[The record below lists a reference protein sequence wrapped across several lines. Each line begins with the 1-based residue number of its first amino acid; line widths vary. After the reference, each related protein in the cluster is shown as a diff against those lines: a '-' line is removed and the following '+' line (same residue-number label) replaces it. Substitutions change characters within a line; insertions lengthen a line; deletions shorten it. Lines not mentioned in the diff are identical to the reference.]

1 MVNTTNKLLLINF
14 ILGLMILILP
24 VALIS
29 IPKGSSLV
37 VLMLIISILG
47 LSFNRN
53 SLELNKMEKFF
64 IFSFSFYVATIAIN
78 LWWFDGYVR
87 DMDTPSR
94 LLLVLP
100 IYFFIR
106 KFEINVNWFIWGVAL
121 GAVAAGMIKLGVID
135 VVYLSKVV
143 TVQTGTFSLFSSI
156 FGLSC
161 IMFIRRGNPHII
173 NVLLSVAFALG
184 MVASFM
190 SGGRG
195 VWIAA
200 VLSLMLTLA
209 INPIQWSI
217 KSRLLTLLSFFV
229 LFYSAYLTPQT
240 GVKNKIY
247 EAVTNTTSWVQNGQ
261 ANTSSGARLEMWRA
275 SFEVIKENPI
285 FGVGEDNYAE
295 HQQKLIDQ
303 GKIDKSVGGFLH
315 PHGEYITSLV
325 EQGAIGLLA
334 FILILFAP
342 IKYLLSHIRS
352 ELYEH
357 ENKPLIASGLIVV
370 LHYLFY
376 SFTSGVF
383 DHQSTALFYAVFI
396 ATILGLIQSNSRT
409 KV

>member
-24 VALIS
+24 VTLIS

-87 DMDTPSR
+87 DIDTPSR

-143 TVQTGTFSLFSSI
+143 TVQTGIFSLFSSI
-156 FGLSC
+156 FGLSS
-161 IMFIRRGNPHII
+161 IMFIRRGNPHIK

-217 KSRLLTLLSFFV
+217 KSKLLALLSFFV
-229 LFYSAYLTPQT
+229 LFYSAYSIPQT
-240 GVKNKIY
+240 GVKNKIFT
-247 EAVTNTTSWVQNGQ
+247 AITNTTGWVQNGQ
-261 ANTSSGARLEMWRA
+261 ANTSSGARLEMWKA

-285 FGVGEDNYAE
+285 FGVGEDNYAK

-303 GKIDKSVGGFLH
+303 GKIDKSVGDFLH

-383 DHQSTALFYAVFI
+383 DHQSTTLFYAVFI

>member
-1 MVNTTNKLLLINF
+1 
-14 ILGLMILILP
+14 MILILP

-47 LSFNRN
+47 LSFKGN
-53 SLELNKMEKFF
+53 SLELNKVERFF

-106 KFEINVNWFIWGVAL
+106 KFEINANWFIWGVAF
-121 GAVAAGMIKLGVID
+121 GAVAAGMIKFGLID

-156 FGLSC
+156 FGLSS

-184 MVASFM
+184 VVASFM

-247 EAVTNTTSWVQNGQ
+247 EAVTNITSWVQNGQ

-325 EQGAIGLLA
+325 EQGGIGLLA

-342 IKYLLSHIRS
+342 IKYLLSHTRS

-396 ATILGLIQSNSRT
+396 AIILGLIQSNSRT